1 MIYLAIGFPPAAKS
15 CAYRMRETANQFIA
29 QGWDVTVV
37 TIADESWERD
47 FGLDHTLS
55 ERVDPRVRIVKLP
68 LVREDLETDIR
79 KFSEDR
85 ALRPVQWAAAYRKK
99 GMKDFPEPIYGG
111 WKADL
116 ERAVTRIHQDRP
128 VDLVLATCVP
138 YVNMAAALH
147 LWETARVPY
156 AIDFRD
162 GWSVDVIGGGEA
174 FTPDSFSGQ
183 WERKVLENAL
193 SLWLVNDP
201 IAEWYRERHPDL
213 AHRIHVVRNGYDE
226 DSVPAATRT
235 PDPEAGLVFGHL
247 GVVTSPPR
255 ILRAVLDGWELARQR
270 DPLVARSRLEIR
282 GQIGSGAAREA
293 NAHMEMIRQAQAQ
306 GQAVSFGG
314 PAPKAEVPDIFA
326 SWDVLLL
333 MIMGGKYMTSGKVY
347 EYAATGLPV
356 MSAHAVEHD
365 ATTVMTGHPLWTGA
379 FGFDVEALAAAY
391 SSAAKIAVEATDE
404 DRAAARKHA
413 AQYARSAQMG
423 PAVRRLIAQADP
435 AVTEPGESGVT
446 SPSSST
452 HEVEDL
458 SA

>member
-1 MIYLAIGFPPAAKS
+1 
-15 CAYRMRETANQFIA
+15 MRETANQFVSE
-29 QGWDVTVV
+29 GWDVTVV

-79 KFSEDR
+79 RFSEDR
-85 ALRPVQWAAAYRKK
+85 ALRPAQWATAYRKE

-116 ERAVTRIHQDRP
+116 EQAVERIHRDKP
-128 VDLVLATCVP
+128 VDLVVATCVP
-138 YVNMAAALH
+138 YVNMAAALY
-147 LWETARVPY
+147 LWETHQVPY

-174 FTPDSFSGQ
+174 FAPDSPSGL
-183 WERKVLENAL
+183 WERKVLSQAL

-213 AHRIHVVRNGYDE
+213 AARIHVVRNGYDE
-226 DSVPAATRT
+226 DSVPLRTRT
-235 PDPEAGLVFGHL
+235 PDVAAGLTFGHL

-255 ILRAVLDGWELARQR
+255 ILKAVLDGWRIARER

-293 NAHMEMIRQAQAQ
+293 NAHMEMIRQAQAR
-306 GQAVSFGG
+306 GEAVSFEG

-379 FGFDVEALAAAY
+379 FGFDEEALAVAY
-391 SSAAKIAVEATDE
+391 SSAARIAVEASDE
-404 DRAAARKHA
+404 DRSAARRHA
-413 AQYARSAQMG
+413 AQYARAAQLG
-423 PAVRRLIAQADP
+423 PAIRRLIRQVDP
-435 AVTEPGESGVT
+435 RPEGYERSASAASGA
-446 SPSSST
+446 

-458 SA
+458 SV

>member
-1 MIYLAIGFPPAAKS
+1 
-15 CAYRMRETANQFIA
+15 MRETANQFVT

-79 KFSEDR
+79 LFSEDR

-116 ERAVTRIHQDRP
+116 ERAVRRIHHDKHA
-128 VDLVLATCVP
+128 DLVLATCVP
-138 YVNMAAALH
+138 YVNMAAALK
-147 LWETARVPY
+147 LWETDKVPY

-162 GWSVDVIGGGEA
+162 GWSVDVLGAEEA
-174 FTPDSFSGQ
+174 FTEDSFSGK
-183 WERKVLENAL
+183 WEKRVLSNAL

-201 IAEWYRERHPDL
+201 IADWYRERHPSL
-213 AHRIHVVRNGYDE
+213 ADRVHVVRNGYDE
-226 DSVPAATRT
+226 DSVPASIRR
-235 PDPEAGLVFGHL
+235 PDPDRGLVFGHL

-255 ILRAVLDGWELARQR
+255 ILRAVLDGWKLARER
-270 DPLVARSRLEIR
+270 DPLVARSRLEVR

-293 NAHMEMIRQAQAQ
+293 NAHMEMIRQAQAAGEQ
-306 GQAVSFGG
+306 VSFGG
-314 PAPKAEVPDIFA
+314 PAPKAEVPEIFGG
-326 SWDVLLL
+326 WDVLLL
-333 MIMGGKYMTSGKVY
+333 MIMGGRFMTSGKVY

-356 MSAHAVEHD
+356 MSAHEVEHD

-379 FGFDVEALAAAY
+379 YGFDPEKLADAY
-391 SSAAKIAVEATDE
+391 SAGARLAVEATE
-404 DRAAARKHA
+404 EQRAAARLHA
-413 AQYARSAQMG
+413 ARYARGAQME
-423 PAVRRLIAQADP
+423 PAVRRLREL
-435 AVTEPGESGVT
+435 VESGRWELVG
-446 SPSSST
+446 SGRPSSNLDL
-452 HEVEDL
+452 VEGL
-458 SA
+458 PA

>member
-1 MIYLAIGFPPAAKS
+1 MVYLAIGFPPAAKS
-15 CAYRMRETANQFIA
+15 CAYRMRETANQFVA

-79 KFSEDR
+79 LFSEDR

-99 GMKDFPEPIYGG
+99 GMTDFPEPIYGG

-116 ERAVTRIHQDRP
+116 ERAVTRIHREKP

-147 LWETARVPY
+147 LNETAGVPF

-183 WERKVLENAL
+183 WERRVLSRAL

-201 IAEWYRERHPDL
+201 IADWYRERHPDL
-213 AHRIHVVRNGYDE
+213 ADRVHVVRNGYDE
-226 DSVPAATRT
+226 DSVPARPRT

-255 ILRAVLDGWELARQR
+255 ILRAVLDGWALARER

-306 GQAVSFGG
+306 GQGVCFGG

-333 MIMGGKYMTSGKVY
+333 MIMGGRYMTSGKVY

-356 MSAHAVEHD
+356 MSAHEVEHD

-379 FGFDVEALAAAY
+379 FGFEPEALAGAY
-391 SSAAKIAVEATDE
+391 SSAAKLAVTASPE
-404 DRAAARKHA
+404 DHAAAREHA
-413 AQYARSAQMG
+413 ARYARPAQMG
-423 PAVRRLIAQADP
+423 PAVRRLAAQAMAARRSGGAP
-435 AVTEPGESGVT
+435 ADVLDG
-446 SPSSST
+446 
-452 HEVEDL
+452 VEDL
-458 SA
+458 PA

>member
-15 CAYRMRETANQFIA
+15 CAYRMRETANQFVS

-85 ALRPVQWAAAYRKK
+85 ALRPTQWAAAYRKK
-99 GMKDFPEPIYGG
+99 GMKEFPEPIYGG

-116 ERAVTRIHQDRP
+116 EQAVERIHRERP
-128 VDLVLATCVP
+128 ADLVVATCVP
-138 YVNMAAALH
+138 YVNMAAAVH
-147 LWETARVPY
+147 LWETHKVPY

-162 GWSVDVIGGGEA
+162 GWSVDVIDGGEA
-174 FTPDSFSGQ
+174 FAADSPSGV
-183 WERKVLENAL
+183 WERKVLSQAL

-213 AHRIHVVRNGYDE
+213 ADRVHVVRNGYDE
-226 DSVPAATRT
+226 DSVPARTRV
-235 PDPEAGLVFGHL
+235 PDADAGLTFGHL

-255 ILRAVLDGWELARQR
+255 ILKAVLDGWRIARER

-282 GQIGSGAAREA
+282 GQIGSGATREA
-293 NAHMEMIRQAQAQ
+293 NAHMELIRQAQAR
-306 GQAVSFGG
+306 GEAVSFGG
-314 PAPKAEVPDIFA
+314 PAPKAELADIFA

-379 FGFDVEALAAAY
+379 FGFDEEALAAAY
-391 SSAAKIAVEATDE
+391 SGAAKLAVEASDE
-404 DRAAARKHA
+404 DRAAARAHA
-413 AQYARSAQMG
+413 AQYARAAQLG
-423 PAVRRLIAQADP
+423 PAVRRLIRQAVP
-435 AVTEPGESGVT
+435 APEADGSSGTPSAAPG
-446 SPSSST
+446 T

-458 SA
+458 SV

>member
-15 CAYRMRETANQFIA
+15 CAYRMRETANQFVS

-37 TIADESWERD
+37 TIADASWERD

-79 KFSEDR
+79 TFSEER
-85 ALRPVQWAAAYRKK
+85 ALRPAQWAAAYRRK
-99 GMKDFPEPIYGG
+99 GMDDFPEPIYGG

-116 ERAVTRIHQDRP
+116 EQAVGRVHREKP
-128 VDLVLATCVP
+128 ADLVLATCVP

-147 LWETARVPY
+147 LWETHRVPY

-162 GWSVDVIGGGEA
+162 GWSVDVLGDGEA
-174 FTPDSFSGQ
+174 FTPDSPSGV
-183 WERKVLENAL
+183 WERRVLSQTL

-201 IAEWYRERHPDL
+201 IADWYRQRHPDL
-213 AHRIHVVRNGYDE
+213 AARFHVVRNGYDE
-226 DSVPAATRT
+226 DSVPARTRT
-235 PDPEAGLVFGHL
+235 PDPAAGLAFGHL

-255 ILRAVLDGWELARQR
+255 ILKAVLDGWRIARER

-293 NAHMEMIRQAQAQ
+293 NAHMEMIRRAQAR
-306 GQAVSFGG
+306 GEAVSFGG
-314 PAPKAEVPDIFA
+314 AAPKAEVPDIFA

-356 MSAHAVEHD
+356 MSAHEVEHD
-365 ATTVMTGHPLWTGA
+365 ASTVMTGHPLWTGA
-379 FGFDVEALAAAY
+379 FGFDEEALATAY
-391 SSAAKIAVEATDE
+391 SAAAKLAVEATDE
-404 DRAAARKHA
+404 DRAAARAHA
-413 AQYARSAQMG
+413 AQYARAAQLG
-423 PAVRRLIAQADP
+423 PAVRRLIGRVTGAPDDPGAQA
-435 AVTEPGESGVT
+435 AAPG
-446 SPSSST
+446 T

-458 SA
+458 SV

>member
-1 MIYLAIGFPPAAKS
+1 
-15 CAYRMRETANQFIA
+15 MRETANQFVSA
-29 QGWDVTVV
+29 GWDVTVV

-79 KFSEDR
+79 MFSEDR
-85 ALRPVQWAAAYRKK
+85 ALRPAQWADAYRKK

-116 ERAVTRIHQDRP
+116 ERAVEEIHRAKP

-147 LWETARVPY
+147 LWETHGVPY

-174 FTPDSFSGQ
+174 FAPDSFSGR
-183 WERKVLENAL
+183 WERKVLSHAL

-213 AHRIHVVRNGYDE
+213 ADRIHVVRNGYDE
-226 DSVPAATRT
+226 DSVPPATRT
-235 PDPEAGLVFGHL
+235 PDTEAGLTFGHL

-255 ILRAVLDGWELARQR
+255 ILKAVLDGWRIARER

-293 NAHMEMIRQAQAQ
+293 NAHVEMIRQAQAR
-306 GQAVSFGG
+306 GEAVSFGG

-326 SWDVLLL
+326 GWDVLLL

-379 FGFDVEALAAAY
+379 CGFDEEALAAAY
-391 SSAAKIAVEATDE
+391 SSAARIAVEAGDA
-404 DRAAARKHA
+404 DRAAARQHA

-423 PAVRRLIAQADP
+423 PAVRRLIGLVDP
-435 AVTEPGESGVT
+435 AHQEHEGSGPT
-446 SPSSST
+446 SPASST

-458 SA
+458 SV